1 MPDRKEEMRK
11 MKKNTILAI
20 LVLVAVVIAFSFLP
34 LSSAKKPPKPTALA
48 VTLGPEGVGVL
59 FTVGSSCDVTEKPA
73 TGTPVEMKRGPKGT
87 IESTGPVAVW
97 FDFSLTHSREHLST
111 FVLPACVETGLL
123 RVEFDDMNRLVFVQ
137 MFPIDET
144 VVEGKVTHTEA
155 FVFAAHEVYPGTESY
170 QTVDGYFDSFIRH
183 YDSHDKGKDKGHVE
197 IVFRVPLAIT
207 GTLS

>member
-1 MPDRKEEMRK
+1 

-20 LVLVAVVIAFSFLP
+20 VLLVAVVVAFSFLP
-34 LSSAKKPPKPTALA
+34 LSSAKKPPKATALV

-59 FTVGSSCDVTEKPA
+59 FTVGSSCGVTEKPG
-73 TGTPVEMKRGPKGT
+73 TGMPVEMKRGPKGT
-87 IESTGPVAVW
+87 IESTGPVAIW
-97 FDFSLTHSREHLST
+97 FDFSLTHEREHAFDGLST

-155 FVFAAHEVYPGTESY
+155 FAFAGHEIYPGTESY

-183 YDSHDKGKDKGHVE
+183 ADSHDKGKDKGHSE
-197 IVFRVPLAIT
+197 IAFGRSQLRIT
-207 GTLS
+207 GTQG

>member
-1 MPDRKEEMRK
+1 

-20 LVLVAVVIAFSFLP
+20 VILVAVVIAFSFPP
-34 LSSAKKPPKPTALA
+34 LSSAEKPPKATALT

-59 FTVGSSCDVTEKPA
+59 VTVSSCDVTEKPA
-73 TGTPVEMKRGPKGT
+73 TGTPVEMKQGPKGR

-97 FDFSLTHSREHLST
+97 FDFSLMHSREHLST

-144 VVEGKVTHTEA
+144 VVEGKVTHREGFA
-155 FVFAAHEVYPGTESY
+155 FAGDDYDK
-170 QTVDGYFDSFIRH
+170 DGEFDSFLRH
-183 YDSHDKGKDKGHVE
+183 YHCDTSKKSCPKPEHSELAFGPTKGTGD
-197 IVFRVPLAIT
+197 LAIT
-207 GTLS
+207 GTLAPPS